1 MGLIGYYISN
11 LLCNILILA
20 MVVVVLIISIPLAII
35 ISLCEVVGTLGIFLN
50 KLLDSLIQKT
60 DNLIKVLKTKE
71 N

>member
-20 MVVVVLIISIPLAII
+20 MVVVVLIISIPLAVI
-35 ISLCEVVGTLGIFLN
+35 ISLCEFAGTLGIFLN

>member
-20 MVVVVLIISIPLAII
+20 IVVVVLIISIPLAVI

-50 KLLDSLIQKT
+50 KLLDNLIQKT

>member
-20 MVVVVLIISIPLAII
+20 MVVVVLIISIPLAVI

>member
-20 MVVVVLIISIPLAII
+20 IVVVVLIISIPLAVI
-35 ISLCEVVGTLGIFLN
+35 ISLCEVVGTLGTFLN

>member
-20 MVVVVLIISIPLAII
+20 IVVVVLIISIPLAVI
-35 ISLCEVVGTLGIFLN
+35 ISLCEVVDTLGIFLN

>member
-11 LLCNILILA
+11 LLCSILILA
-20 MVVVVLIISIPLAII
+20 IVVVVLIISIPLAVI

>member
-20 MVVVVLIISIPLAII
+20 MVVVVLIISIPLAVI
-35 ISLCEVVGTLGIFLN
+35 ISLCEFVGTLGIFLN

>member
-20 MVVVVLIISIPLAII
+20 IVVVVLIISIPLAVI